1 MSVFPSI
8 VIRFLLQLPWSSVH
22 TILTPVNAEKL
33 HLRLWF
39 KKCFRFEMGSQ
50 GKLSWSYNTQAS
62 HCLVGIHLLQCFY
75 LFVFLVIQHWIAVV
89 INSLQ
94 RNHISRKLCS
104 RPWRSVKVS
113 YCENLGKNILK
124 GKLAAFCKRS
134 AIWKRTY
141 LPARQHHRKW
151 SQSDTQVA
159 SKQLRSR
166 PGSVTRSMQSLCRY
180 SYVAFQEKQR

>member
-1 MSVFPSI
+1 MLRNSTFVYDLKNVVGLKWEVRESWADLTIHRHALSCRYP
-8 VIRFLLQLPWSSVH
+8 PSSV
-22 TILTPVNAEKL
+22 
-33 HLRLWF
+33 
-39 KKCFRFEMGSQ
+39 
-50 GKLSWSYNTQAS
+50 
-62 HCLVGIHLLQCFY
+62 LLFFFY

-141 LPARQHHRKW
+141 LPARQHHRRW
-151 SQSDTQVA
+151 SQSDTRVA

-180 SYVAFQEKQR
+180 SYVAFQEKQRYILTRH